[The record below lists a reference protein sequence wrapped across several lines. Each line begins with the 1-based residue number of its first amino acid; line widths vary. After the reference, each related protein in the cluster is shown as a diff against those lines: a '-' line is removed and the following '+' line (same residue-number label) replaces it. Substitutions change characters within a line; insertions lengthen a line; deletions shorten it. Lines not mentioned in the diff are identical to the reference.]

1 MLTVFSKRGFEAL
14 YTRIEFELRFIARV
28 SKGHRSALDVDSGT
42 SGVGVWRR
50 WRGVGVA
57 WCESVSTSEAPRL
70 APTLLTEVALYLY
83 QLTTI
88 ASGLRLE
95 L

>member
-28 SKGHRSALDVDSGT
+28 SNGHRSALDVDSGT

-57 WCESVSTSEAPRL
+57 WCESVSTREAPRL
-70 APTLLTEVALYLY
+70 ALTLLTEVALYLY